1 MGNGDLGRCYQ
12 DNDIL
17 CREGDSGDHMFV
29 IQQGTVE
36 VVTSNGGQETSLAML
51 KEGAIIGEI
60 AIFEKVPRSATVRAV
75 GEVRALTVDRK
86 NLLRRVS
93 EDPTLALR
101 VIRSLS
107 GRVRDLT
114 ARVRDLNDELSELR

>member
-1 MGNGDLGRCYQ
+1 MGNGDLGRLYR
-12 DNDIL
+12 DKEIL
-17 CREGDSGDHMFV
+17 CREGDAGDQMFV
-29 IQQGTVE
+29 IQSGTVE
-36 VVTSNGGQETSLAML
+36 VITSNGGRETPLARL
-51 KEGAIIGEI
+51 NEGSIIGEI

-101 VIRSLS
+101 VIRNLS
-107 GRVRDLT
+107 SRVRDLS
-114 ARVRDLNDELSELR
+114 AKVRELTDELAPLR